1 MKSDVFF
8 FITSIAVI
16 ILSVAV
22 AAALVYAIRILRNV
36 DHISKTVRDES
47 DLIIKDVSKLR
58 EEAENNGVK
67 VGRLVRIFKKYF
79 KNIINKKL

>member
-79 KNIINKKL
+79 KKYNK